1 MRKTCFQ
8 SIYDLAGKDSR
19 IVFIGSDITKAGL
32 SQFEHDFPER
42 FFLEGIYEGNII
54 GMAAG
59 LALCGKIPYIN
70 TIATFAT
77 RRCFEQIVIDCA
89 MQKLPVRIIGSGGGT
104 VYAPLGSTHLAFDDI
119 AILRAIPDMTIIAPS
134 DAQEMKK
141 LIPQTPDWPGP
152 VYIRLAK
159 GGDQVISKPDESF
172 VIGKAI
178 EKKSGSEVALAATG
192 ITTAIALEAAEAL
205 EKSNISASVSHYHT
219 VKPFDKSHFLKQ
231 IEHSEI
237 VITIE
242 EHTICGGLGSIAAEI
257 IAEASFV
264 KPKKF
269 VRIGFPDVFPD
280 HFGNQTN
287 IMERYGISAKG
298 IESTVLNLINKG

>member
-8 SIYDLAGKDSR
+8 SIYDLASKDSR
-19 IVFIGSDITKAGL
+19 IVFIGSDITKQGL
-32 SQFEHDFPER
+32 SKFEHDFPDR

-54 GMAAG
+54 GIAAG

-119 AILRAIPDMTIIAPS
+119 SILRAVPNMTIVAPS
-134 DAQEMKK
+134 DAEEMKK
-141 LIPQTPDWPGP
+141 LIPETLNWPGP
-152 VYIRLAK
+152 IYIRLAK

-172 VIGKAI
+172 IIGKAI
-178 EKKSGSEVALAATG
+178 SKKKGSRVALAATG
-192 ITTAIALEAAEAL
+192 ITTAIALDAAREL
-205 EKSNISASVSHYHT
+205 ETNNISTSVSHYHT
-219 VKPFDKSHFLKQ
+219 VKPFDKHHFLEQ
-231 IEHSEI
+231 ISDSDI

-242 EHTICGGLGSIAAEI
+242 EHTISGGLGSIAAEI
-257 IAEASFV
+257 IAEASFT

-269 VRIGFPDVFPD
+269 IRIGIPDVFPD
-280 HFGNQTN
+280 HFGNQAN
-287 IMERYGISAKG
+287 IMGRYGISAAE
-298 IESTVLNLINKG
+298 IRATVLNTINKG